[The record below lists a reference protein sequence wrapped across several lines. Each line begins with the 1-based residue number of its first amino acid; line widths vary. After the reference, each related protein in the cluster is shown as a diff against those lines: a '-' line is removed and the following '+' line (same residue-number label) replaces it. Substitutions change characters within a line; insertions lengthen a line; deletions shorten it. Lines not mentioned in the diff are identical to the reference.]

1 MRLLIFVFLSSDPF
15 HLSPPFEYN
24 ERLDQTY
31 VYIQK
36 SCFLLLIELYVSYLK
51 YFDNFKKLH
60 ARIFVQNYRIY
71 QYPPLSSF
79 IVNYLVNCIKMSKIF
94 VRFLFVTNNFSLMSS
109 HKYKDTIE
117 KIPLKNTSSL
127 VKTKK
132 ARYIPGHDNPEK
144 RTGLYKV
151 LWFNRGSRTLEALD
165 VFGRLYR
172 APETFINHDDDVG
185 NFYDR
190 RLLKPPSTSPLGS
203 IHRELLET
211 SSQFP
216 AHPSLPSSPLQI
228 VCLPSIP
235 TSR

>member
-132 ARYIPGHDNPEK
+132 HDISQATIIRRSVQVFIKYYDSIGDPVLSRHSTCLAVFIVLLK
-144 RTGLYKV
+144 RSSTTTT
-151 LWFNRGSRTLEALD
+151 TLEIFMIAD
-165 VFGRLYR
+165 Y
-172 APETFINHDDDVG
+172 
-185 NFYDR
+185 
-190 RLLKPPSTSPLGS
+190 
-203 IHRELLET
+203 
-211 SSQFP
+211 
-216 AHPSLPSSPLQI
+216 
-228 VCLPSIP
+228 
-235 TSR
+235 